1 MTAAG
6 PPRQRSSLLRFAEDV
21 TGTLATRVLTMGF
34 GLITGII
41 TARALGPENRGVFAL
56 AALFPAS
63 LVTLSKLGQ
72 SQATIY
78 FIRKEK
84 ADVSQVVSNVVYIA
98 LAVGVLLIMGALLL
112 RETILATALRGVPVW
127 CLTVVLPLIPILLLE
142 SYLYG
147 LLQATDRFRVYN
159 TRLFLEA
166 VGTLTCMAI
175 ALLWFKFG
183 LAGALGVAVGVRTVM
198 TSWVLWTVNRGSPL
212 RLRFD
217 TALFRRMIRY
227 GLKSHI
233 QIIASHFHFKAGV
246 YLVAYFMT
254 PAHVAFFAIAERLA
268 EHIMYVPQALGV
280 ALFPRLTG
288 TNVERAHAMTA
299 RACRQNLVVTGTIA
313 FSLAVLGRWLITT
326 WYGADYEPAAD
337 PLPYVAWGIVMMSL
351 YVLLSRNFTSR
362 NKQQVNILAGYVA
375 LAGNL
380 VLNVVLIPRHGIIG
394 AAMATAISYTVS
406 ALILLAF
413 FLRESRLP
421 WHEPLILRLSD
432 LAMWRRALAEFI
444 GERRLAKAPPP
455 AAEPGSQDLPNG
467 R

>member
-1 MTAAG
+1 MSEG
-6 PPRQRSSLLRFAEDV
+6 GGRPRRSSLLRFAEDV

-34 GLITGII
+34 GLFTGVI

-98 LAVGVLLIMGALLL
+98 LTVGVLLVLSALLL
-112 RETILATALRGVPVW
+112 RETILATVLRGVPLW
-127 CLTVVLPLIPILLLE
+127 CLTVVLPLVPILLLE

-159 TRLFLEA
+159 TRLLLEA
-166 VGTLTCMAI
+166 MGTLSFMAV
-175 ALLWFKFG
+175 ALLWLKLG

-198 TSWVLWTVNRGSPL
+198 TGWVLWTVHRGTPL

-217 TALFRRMIRY
+217 TELFGRMIRY
-227 GLKSHI
+227 GLKSHV

-254 PAHVAFFAIAERLA
+254 PVQVAFFAIAERLA

-280 ALFPRLTG
+280 ALFPRLAG
-288 TNVERAHAMTA
+288 SKVERVHELTA
-299 RACRQNLVVTGTIA
+299 QACRQNLVVTGAIA
-313 FSLAVLGRWLITT
+313 FSLAVLGRWLIPA
-326 WYGADYEPAAD
+326 WYGVDYAPAAG

-362 NKQQVNILAGYVA
+362 NKQQVNIFAGYVA
-375 LAGNL
+375 LGGNI
-380 VLNVVLIPRHGIIG
+380 VLNILLIPRYGIIG
-394 AAMATAISYTVS
+394 AATATAISYTVS
-406 ALILLAF
+406 AAILLLF
-413 FLRESRLP
+413 FLRESGLR
-421 WHEPLILRLSD
+421 WHEPLILRPSD
-432 LAMWRRALAEFI
+432 VAMWVRAFREFI
-444 GERRLAKAPPP
+444 GERRVGKTPPGPLGP
-455 AAEPGSQDLPNG
+455 AND